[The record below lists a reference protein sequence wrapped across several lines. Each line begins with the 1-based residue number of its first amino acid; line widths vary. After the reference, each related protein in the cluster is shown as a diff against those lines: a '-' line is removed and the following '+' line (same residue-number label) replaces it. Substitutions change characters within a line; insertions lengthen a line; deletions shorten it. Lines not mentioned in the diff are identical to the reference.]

1 MDCMIAWIIAIG
13 IGIGVMIVGVLFFLG
28 LQFLTDKIV
37 DTIDKKENEKK
48 SHENEKE

>member
-1 MDCMIAWIIAIG
+1 MIGWIIAIG
-13 IGIGVMIVGVLFFLG
+13 IGIAFMIIGILFFLA
-28 LQFLTDKIV
+28 LQFVTDKIV